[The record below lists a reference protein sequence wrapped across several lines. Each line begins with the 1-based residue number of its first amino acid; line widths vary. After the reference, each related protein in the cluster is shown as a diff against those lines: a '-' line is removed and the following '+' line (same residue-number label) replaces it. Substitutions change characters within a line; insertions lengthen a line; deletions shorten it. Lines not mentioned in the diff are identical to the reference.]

1 MQSPTGAGSKGAA
14 TGGTGGTGGA
24 GGARRAICDIERF
37 VEGCDDWNRV
47 VITWGIEVEQHLRVF
62 NLRDFIALQDLW
74 AHLLR
79 VSDVQPN

>member
-1 MQSPTGAGSKGAA
+1 M
-14 TGGTGGTGGA
+14 
-24 GGARRAICDIERF
+24 D
-37 VEGCDDWNRV
+37 GCDDWNRV

-74 AHLLR
+74 AQLLR